1 MRTCRDALDV
11 LYPRVNVGSIHSVL
25 AEAFTGRRIENRLSE
40 AVTRLADLF
49 QPTEVAKHCAKFVSE
64 RDDHKEPKDVPI
76 KMYLE
81 GIDEPIAREDLP
93 RKLMYAAIAGDE
105 EFRNKL
111 DFSLVRAGRLLW
123 AELLTW
129 QHRYFLKKP
138 LQSCERF
145 RREVQEAIKLRV
157 LASEDGAEFDLELYT
172 LLESVSKPEDQV
184 FRISLPGVVLKG
196 DNKEKI
202 NEYDVVSFV
211 LRDGKTAEVWVW
223 GVTTEAGINKKRTDD
238 TAKIQK
244 LKDLLGNRWESDV
257 RTVFNYVHVDGG
269 KIALEVDGVQER
281 R

>member
-1 MRTCRDALDV
+1 
-11 LYPRVNVGSIHSVL
+11 
-25 AEAFTGRRIENRLSE
+25 
-40 AVTRLADLF
+40 
-49 QPTEVAKHCAKFVSE
+49 
-64 RDDHKEPKDVPI
+64 
-76 KMYLE
+76 
-81 GIDEPIAREDLP
+81 
-93 RKLMYAAIAGDE
+93 
-105 EFRNKL
+105 
-111 DFSLVRAGRLLW
+111 
-123 AELLTW
+123 
-129 QHRYFLKKP
+129 
-138 LQSCERF
+138 
-145 RREVQEAIKLRV
+145 V